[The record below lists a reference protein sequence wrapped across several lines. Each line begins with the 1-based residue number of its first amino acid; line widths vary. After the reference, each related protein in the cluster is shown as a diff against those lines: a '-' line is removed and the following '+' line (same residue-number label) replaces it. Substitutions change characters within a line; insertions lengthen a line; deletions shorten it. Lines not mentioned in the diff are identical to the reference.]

1 MNTLKSGE
9 PQLWKVAQELPYKEH
24 KFSTYIREFTPSYAK
39 RQALF
44 ILDKSLGAP
53 TKN

>member
-1 MNTLKSGE
+1 MNTFKSGV
-9 PQLWKVAQELPYKEH
+9 PQLWKVAQELPYKEN
-24 KFSTYIREFTPSYAK
+24 KFSTYVREFTPSYTK
-39 RQALF
+39 NQQPF